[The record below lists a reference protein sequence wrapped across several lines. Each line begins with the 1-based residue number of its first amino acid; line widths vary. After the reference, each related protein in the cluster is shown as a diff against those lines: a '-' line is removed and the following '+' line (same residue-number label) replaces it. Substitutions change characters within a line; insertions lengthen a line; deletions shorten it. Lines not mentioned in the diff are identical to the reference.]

1 MHVVFR
7 LSRIKQ
13 INVVFLIRLCSSAGL
28 STVKRCQVRF
38 TVTTKPK
45 LTMNV
50 CCSLIRVHLS
60 VNHMLYVFL
69 DRTSDRTPPTS
80 ARNYAVEDM
89 IILVLKDGKRTVS

>member
-1 MHVVFR
+1 
-7 LSRIKQ
+7 
-13 INVVFLIRLCSSAGL
+13 
-28 STVKRCQVRF
+28 
-38 TVTTKPK
+38 
-45 LTMNV
+45 MNV